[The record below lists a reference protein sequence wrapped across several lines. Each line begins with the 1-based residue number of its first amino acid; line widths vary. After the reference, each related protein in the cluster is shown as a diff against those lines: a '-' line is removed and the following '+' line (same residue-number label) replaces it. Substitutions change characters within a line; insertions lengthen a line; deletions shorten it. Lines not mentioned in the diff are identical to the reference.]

1 MKEAKMTAEERS
13 EGIKDEGKKGDER
26 EQLVLIKH
34 ARSRSRPNHVSL
46 EKLFGERSAIKE
58 NVTFT
63 LEKRREKIGDYGH
76 VIITLFK
83 SHSLVQ
89 QRRFYLRSELTCFPG
104 GAA

>member
-1 MKEAKMTAEERS
+1 M
-13 EGIKDEGKKGDER
+13 
-26 EQLVLIKH
+26 
-34 ARSRSRPNHVSL
+34 
-46 EKLFGERSAIKE
+46 IKE

-89 QRRFYLRSELTCFPG
+89 QRRLYLRSELTCFPG